1 MTSLAADPRLRDAER
16 FLIGPAWIRAV
27 ICVVLLLLTNVSRG
41 IEHYSVAC
49 VGWLP
54 NGGWINVGAV
64 VMFMAASECLEAL
77 EAYTGLKEAAGTVLQ
92 VGCWHGA
99 TTTWLMGVQIRTAM

>member
-1 MTSLAADPRLRDAER
+1 MLRD
-16 FLIGPAWIRAV
+16 FLLDLPGFALF

-77 EAYTGLKEAAGTVLQ
+77 EAYTGLKKAAGTVLQ
-92 VGCWHGA
+92 IGCWHKD
-99 TTTWLMGVQIRTAM
+99 TTKWLMGVQIRTAM